1 MGPTELLPLLVSFIK
16 KKKRKKKRKKVSAW
30 LHREYSWCFLQ
41 CSSLAGQTFA
51 NVCPAKL
58 SCIGYHCGCMLKGVN
73 IGPPYAM
80 ANMPQSTF
88 PGSCCTA
95 DTLTG
100 INVSPS
106 SSRWIP
112 CKFVLTTLG
121 VMEVACL
128 LNTPGFHLQLSRR
141 SPNETPRC
149 GEFDCSHVSL
159 GKLKGGLNITL
170 GGPKTIFWGPIL
182 IGAPKFDVT
191 GTKWTRN

>member
-1 MGPTELLPLLVSFIK
+1 MLLP
-16 KKKRKKKRKKVSAW
+16 
-30 LHREYSWCFLQ
+30 RETILYRLDYTTVAA
-41 CSSLAGQTFA
+41 CSRG
-51 NVCPAKL
+51 L
-58 SCIGYHCGCMLKGVN
+58 SK
-73 IGPPYAM
+73 GPPNAM

-88 PGSCCTA
+88 PVSCCT
-95 DTLTG
+95 
-100 INVSPS
+100 V
-106 SSRWIP
+106 P

-170 GGPKTIFWGPIL
+170 GGPKTLIFWGPIL
-182 IGAPKFDVT
+182 IGPQNLTLPEPNGPEIDFRHLIS
-191 GTKWTRN
+191 RNGPGV